1 MAQEL
6 ADQRA
11 NGPTQPAHQG
21 TEAVF
26 GDGAD
31 KLVIL
36 DQPLDGSR
44 YFFIAIG
51 ANVRESI
58 YFCHNVCLACMESRP
73 ASAGRE
79 NSGRNFTR
87 FYPQGYERRTDVRSC
102 SEKAMAVTRQPP
114 FDNGSASQRVDERG
128 EDVVPQRPLIIR

>member
-1 MAQEL
+1 MSRNLDDLESRIAHLHLVDGADLGPLVAQEL

-11 NGPTQPAHQG
+11 NGPAQPAHQG
-21 TEAVF
+21 TETVF

-44 YFFIAIG
+44 HFVIAIG

-58 YFCHNVCLACMESRP
+58 YFCHNVSLACMESRP
-73 ASAGRE
+73 AAAGRE

-87 FYPQGYERRTDVRSC
+87 FWGQGYERHTD
-102 SEKAMAVTRQPP
+102 
-114 FDNGSASQRVDERG
+114 SAIL
-128 EDVVPQRPLIIR
+128 P